1 MAELLPHYRYAPV
14 GLGFKYAFGMRRA
27 RRRALASPR
36 AAFRTDPRCLVQAR
50 GDGAHLVLREPG
62 DAYLLGYPLH
72 LAGARAGGVHLGDG
86 GNGRGPRA
94 GGARSRRPGRSCRS
108 GASGCAASACRRRC
122 ERPLAVA
129 VSAVRPATAQLVG
142 LGVHRGV
149 HDLFGESGEQLPH
162 VDGAVAETG
171 HGEYVRRRV

>member
-1 MAELLPHYRYAPV
+1 MALDHVVREEAAGAELR
-14 GLGFKYAFGMRRA
+14 
-27 RRRALASPR
+27 
-36 AAFRTDPRCLVQAR
+36 
-50 GDGAHLVLREPG
+50 
-62 DAYLLGYPLH
+62 DA
-72 LAGARAGGVHLGDG
+72 
-86 GNGRGPRA
+86 
-94 GGARSRRPGRSCRS
+94 
-108 GASGCAASACRRRC
+108 AASACRRRC

-162 VDGAVAETG
+162 VHGAVAETG

>member
-1 MAELLPHYRYAPV
+1 MRACWLKWV
-14 GLGFKYAFGMRRA
+14 GRDWSISADYIWLNY
-27 RRRALASPR
+27 S
-36 AAFRTDPRCLVQAR
+36 
-50 GDGAHLVLREPG
+50 GA
-62 DAYLLGYPLH
+62 
-72 LAGARAGGVHLGDG
+72 
-86 GNGRGPRA
+86 N
-94 GGARSRRPGRSCRS
+94 RSCRS

-162 VDGAVAETG
+162 VALAPTFSARSMRLNSAILFGCQCAC
-171 HGEYVRRRV
+171 